1 MIIYFKNF
9 TYLFVLFCFSLA
21 HAGSYEDFFRA
32 VKSDDAAAVRELLR
46 RGFDPNTRDPQSQT
60 GLLLALRE
68 PSPKVARVLIEAA
81 QTDVEARNANDES
94 PLMMAALKGQQ
105 EFVAKLIARD
115 ADINKPGWAPLH
127 YAATTGQVAIMRVLL
142 EKHAFIDAQSPN
154 GTTPLMMA
162 AMYGTTEAVKLLLDE
177 GADPLMKNEQGMTA
191 ADFGQRGNRPDA
203 VELVTG
209 AIRAKQPKDGKW

>member
-1 MIIYFKNF
+1 MRNYFNKIIY
-9 TYLFVLFCFSLA
+9 LIVLACSFSVS
-21 HAGSYEDFFRA
+21 AGSYEDFFRA
-32 VKSDDAAAVRELLR
+32 VKSDNAAAVRELLR
-46 RGFDPNTRDPQSQT
+46 RGFDPNTRDPQTQT

-68 PSPKVARVLIEAA
+68 PSPKVAQVLIEAPE
-81 QTDVEARNANDES
+81 TDIEARNAQDES

-209 AIRAKQPKDGKW
+209 AIRAKRSKDGKW